1 MRILL
6 DESVP
11 SRLGQLLVGHAV
23 KSVQRHGWS
32 GIKNGKLLALAATG
46 FDVLL
51 TADKGIEY
59 QQNLATLPIAV
70 LIVLAR
76 SNRLEDMA
84 GAVPN
89 VLKALANL
97 QPRTV
102 QRVSE
107 QAGLGRPPVAGDD
120 GRLPALGRSH
130 DGRQAGLG
138 IPKLQRLHF

>member
-11 SRLGQLLVGHAV
+11 TRLGRLLIGHDV
-23 KSVQRHGWS
+23 KSVQRHGW
-32 GIKNGKLLALAATG
+32 GGVKNGKLLALAATE

-59 QQNLATLPIAV
+59 QQNLATLPVAV
-70 LIVLAR
+70 LIVLAN

-84 GAVPN
+84 SVVPN
-89 VLKALANL
+89 ILKALINL

-102 QRVSE
+102 QRV
-107 QAGLGRPPVAGDD
+107 AG
-120 GRLPALGRSH
+120 
-130 DGRQAGLG
+130 
-138 IPKLQRLHF
+138 